1 VSGEFAMN
9 MARARAC
16 TLDIAVRNPNESHSG
31 VNFMELSCFM
41 RLAMETYIVDSMHS
55 SSCWSA
61 ISFTFSIF
69 CKQKGVIPCI
79 IFFLS
84 GSNRN

>member
-1 VSGEFAMN
+1 VSGKFAVN

-16 TLDIAVRNPNESHSG
+16 ALDIAIRNPNESCIG
-31 VNFMELSCFM
+31 MNFMELSLFM
-41 RLAMETYIVDSMHS
+41 RSAMETYIVDSMHS

-79 IFFLS
+79 MFFLS
-84 GSNRN
+84 RSDWN